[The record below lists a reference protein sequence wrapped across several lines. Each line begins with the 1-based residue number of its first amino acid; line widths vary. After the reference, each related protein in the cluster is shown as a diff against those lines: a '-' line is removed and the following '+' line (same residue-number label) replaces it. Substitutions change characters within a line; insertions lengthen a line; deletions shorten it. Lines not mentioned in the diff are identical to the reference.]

1 MTEKDFE
8 EIEYQKKMAE
18 HRKKMEIRKE
28 KRRKEKRIHILL
40 FFLLL
45 LLLFLTFVGIRF
57 ALPYWKNKELS
68 GIKKES
74 SPAWEKEIQSLSSDS
89 ELEKSGNSEK
99 NTESVLSE
107 KEEALKTAE
116 LKAKQYDY
124 DGAVAT
130 LQALN
135 TPEDSEV

>member
-1 MTEKDFE
+1 MDKMTEKDFE

-18 HRKKMEIRKE
+18 HRKKMELRKE

-68 GIKKES
+68 GLKKREQPRMGKRNS
-74 SPAWEKEIQSLSSDS
+74 IPELRQRTGKER
-89 ELEKSGNSEK
+89 
-99 NTESVLSE
+99 
-107 KEEALKTAE
+107 
-116 LKAKQYDY
+116 KQ
-124 DGAVAT
+124 
-130 LQALN
+130 
-135 TPEDSEV
+135 